1 MLRSISPPTASP
13 PRRRSPQ
20 AAASAPRNEQRST
33 LVSPSLASAGSLA
46 TDALDRSLG
55 FLRIPLASSA
65 NLHLLGADPDHF
77 TEYTLLLN
85 NSRAP
90 LLHPDNLLAWM
101 SCRRM
106 SCAIYIFH
114 ETLGQG
120 ARQISHR
127 RHEVRTVSSLIF
139 YRDCS
144 PRCRRCSSILLCRCK
159 CHAATRS
166 ISLAW
171 CSKHS
176 NHTRA
181 APSRLIPWPWRSWPR
196 SSLSPASQ

>member
-1 MLRSISPPTASP
+1 MCECIHTFVTRKETGHSRRTFACPFGIGMLRSISPPTASP

-106 SCAIYIFH
+106 S
-114 ETLGQG
+114 
-120 ARQISHR
+120 
-127 RHEVRTVSSLIF
+127 
-139 YRDCS
+139 
-144 PRCRRCSSILLCRCK
+144 
-159 CHAATRS
+159 
-166 ISLAW
+166 
-171 CSKHS
+171 
-176 NHTRA
+176 
-181 APSRLIPWPWRSWPR
+181 SRFLHLP
-196 SSLSPASQ
+196 